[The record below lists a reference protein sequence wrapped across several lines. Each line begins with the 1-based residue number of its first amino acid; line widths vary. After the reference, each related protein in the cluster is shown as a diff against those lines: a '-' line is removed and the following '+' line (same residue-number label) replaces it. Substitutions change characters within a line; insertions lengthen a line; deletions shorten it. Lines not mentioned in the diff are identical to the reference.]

1 MTLLQQQK
9 DSYWQEDHFAKS
21 LLVFVCSLCPEVIGI
36 ILFLVF
42 LFVFFYKCCSKP
54 KNELWIIS
62 AQAEGKQKLASGAT

>member
-9 DSYWQEDHFAKS
+9 DSYWQEDHFVKS
-21 LLVFVCSLCPEVIGI
+21 LLVFVCSLCPQVIGI
-36 ILFLVF
+36 I

-62 AQAEGKQKLASGAT
+62 AQAEGKQKSASGAT